1 MGNRRQHA
9 PFGQQVRSTSD
20 HVSGELSN
28 KKRRRIGAP
37 ILCGVFIAVTWS
49 LSACGRPTAPPS
61 PPQDTNIVVGVPEG
75 KTADAELGIPQF
87 LRLLSFES
95 LTNNGSDG
103 RPIARLADRWKW
115 EKDNTRLRVVLRP
128 NVVLHD
134 GRAFTGD
141 AAVELVRS
149 AITNRGNIAA
159 FPALAD
165 VVSVFAEGDELVFDL
180 SRPSATLPEALTV
193 PLDKGNRPVG
203 TGPYRLVEEN
213 ESDATLE
220 AFDRYYQGKPTIT
233 RVSVKAFDSLRP
245 SWASLLRGELDMV
258 YDVPADAVEFI
269 RNDDIDVV
277 SVPRWY
283 QHVLTLNAH
292 DRRFRSPLVRKALNL
307 AVDRVAIVKKVLHG
321 VGAPSGG
328 PLYPRYWAFDSSVPN
343 YSFDPASAVQLLDA
357 AGYRMSKLEE
367 TAAPPARL
375 RFTCLLPKDF
385 TVWQRIASEVQ
396 KDFFNIGVDMQFKVV
411 PMNEFNDLV
420 FSGRFEAAFV
430 DMSSGPTPSRTY
442 VWWGSSRN
450 LKGNNVFGYEN
461 HEAERQFQT
470 LLRSTN
476 DAAIR
481 SATSRL
487 QRIFHDDPPAVFV
500 AWDARTRAINRR
512 FVVVDDSRDPMWTL
526 WKWTIASPRR
536 VARGQ

>member
-1 MGNRRQHA
+1 MSIQ
-9 PFGQQVRSTSD
+9 
-20 HVSGELSN
+20 
-28 KKRRRIGAP
+28 KRRRIGAP
-37 ILCGVFIAVTWS
+37 ILCGVFVAATLWV
-49 LSACGRPTAPPS
+49 SACGRVAVPPA

-75 KTADAELGIPQF
+75 KAADDELGIPQF

-95 LTNNGSDG
+95 LTNNGADG
-103 RPIARLADRWKW
+103 RPIARLADRWQW
-115 EKDNTRLRVVLRP
+115 ENENTRLRVFLRP
-128 NVVLHD
+128 NVLLHD

-141 AAVELVRS
+141 TAVDLVRS
-149 AITNRGNIAA
+149 AITSRGNIAA

-165 VVSVFAEGDELVFDL
+165 VVTVSAEGDELVFEL
-180 SRPSATLPEALTV
+180 SRASATLPEALTV
-193 PLDKGNRPVG
+193 PLDKGRNPVG
-203 TGPYRLVEEN
+203 TGPYRVVEGN

-269 RNDDIDVV
+269 RNDDIGVV
-277 SVPRWY
+277 TVPRWY
-283 QHVLTLNAH
+283 QHVLTLNGH
-292 DRRFRSPLVRKALNL
+292 NPRFRSPLVRKALNL
-307 AVDRVAIVKKVLHG
+307 AVDRAAIVTKVLHG

-328 PLYPRYWAFDSSVPN
+328 PLYPRYWAFDSSVPD
-343 YSFDPASAVQLLDA
+343 YSFDPAGAAQLLDS
-357 AGYRMSKLEE
+357 AGYRMSK
-367 TAAPPARL
+367 TDAADAPPARF

-385 TVWQRIASEVQ
+385 TVWQRIASQLQ

-420 FSGRFEAAFV
+420 FSGRFDAAFV

-442 VWWGSSRN
+442 VWWGSSKN
-450 LKGNNVFGYEN
+450 FKGNNVFGYDN
-461 HEAERQFQT
+461 PDAERQFQT

-481 SATSRL
+481 TATSRL

-512 FVVVDDSRDPMWTL
+512 FVVADDSRDPMWTL
-526 WKWTIASPRR
+526 WKWTIASPRTL
-536 VARGQ
+536 AHGQ

>member
-1 MGNRRQHA
+1 M
-9 PFGQQVRSTSD
+9 
-20 HVSGELSN
+20 
-28 KKRRRIGAP
+28 KRRRIGAP
-37 ILCGVFIAVTWS
+37 ILCGVFVVVTWS
-49 LSACGRPTAPPS
+49 SSACDRSPIPPS
-61 PPQDTNIVVGVPEG
+61 SPQDTSIIVGIPEG
-75 KTADAELGIPQF
+75 KTPDAELGIPHF
-87 LRLLSFES
+87 LRLLSFEG
-95 LTNNGSDG
+95 LTNNGADG
-103 RPIARLADRWKW
+103 RPIARLAERWQW
-115 EKDNTRLRVVLRP
+115 ENENTRLRVFLRP

-141 AAVELVRS
+141 TAVDLVRS

-165 VVSVFAEGDELVFDL
+165 VVDVSAEGNDLLFNL
-180 SRPSATLPEALTV
+180 SRASATLPEALTV
-193 PLDKGNRPVG
+193 PLDKGNKPVG
-203 TGPYRLVEEN
+203 TGPYRVIEES
-213 ESDATLE
+213 ESGATLE
-220 AFDRYYQGKPTIT
+220 AFDRYYQGKPSIT

-258 YDVPADAVEFI
+258 YDVPADTVEFI
-269 RNDDIDVV
+269 RNDDVDVV

-283 QHVLTLNAH
+283 QHVLTLNGRDA
-292 DRRFRSPLVRKALNL
+292 RFRSPLVRKALNL
-307 AVDRVAIVKKVLHG
+307 AIDRDAIVSKVLHG

-328 PLYPRYWAFDSSVPN
+328 PLYPRYWAFDSSVLN
-343 YSFDPASAVQLLDA
+343 YSFDPAGAAQLLDA
-357 AGYRMSKLEE
+357 AGYRMSKTDE
-367 TAAPPARL
+367 TAAPPARF

-385 TVWQRIASEVQ
+385 TVWQRIALQLQ

-411 PMNEFNDLV
+411 PMTEFNDLV
-420 FSGRFEAAFV
+420 FSGRFDAAFV

-450 LKGNNVFGYEN
+450 FKGNNVFGYEN
-461 HEAERQFQT
+461 PEAERQFQT

-500 AWDARTRAINRR
+500 AWDARARAINRR
-512 FVVVDDSRDPMWTL
+512 FVIPDDARDPIWTL
-526 WKWTIASPRR
+526 WKWTIASPRKAER
-536 VARGQ
+536 EQ